1 MINGGAESPTYQ
13 LYFIPSRMTSHHT
26 MSGLI
31 LFIYRS
37 ASMRLH
43 CLVRRVVWTT
53 SDPFSNQE
61 ILHVGV
67 FI

>member
-1 MINGGAESPTYQ
+1 
-13 LYFIPSRMTSHHT
+13 
-26 MSGLI
+26 
-31 LFIYRS
+31 
-37 ASMRLH
+37 MRLH